1 MRTIKGWKF
10 NRGMTYQ
17 KKLTLIFSGIMI
29 GTVCVFLIV
38 LYAFQKDN
46 AKKSLY
52 RSVYV
57 ENQKNAAAIGNI
69 MESVRDLGAALT
81 LNEKIYGHLA
91 QLPDIV
97 ASFDVDSLDI
107 QQEIFK
113 TMLIS
118 KLATM
123 NQMEYMRLYSVSGK
137 CVTVTKEQSAVEERV
152 YTDQEWYTP
161 FCRNNKDF
169 AVFLNNEGEG
179 TRLTF
184 VRKVMIPI
192 QMNVVGYLEVKYDF
206 SHEEKNILEATAL
219 EGRRFYHISLDGNI
233 LVSDNVQEYGTQAE
247 YDTESLL
254 ACEADIGTLRGK
266 KYVLSAAPIKK
277 TDFILVSGTE
287 YDTFY
292 EGLKKEYGLMLIILT
307 AGVLLSVIVSMY
319 AARGLSRNIRKLNAA
334 MRYAD
339 KNPDIQVDIRSGDE
353 IGLLGE
359 SFNKM
364 IVRLKR
370 SYEELY
376 KKELSLKEAQNLA
389 LQAQINPHFLYNTLE
404 TIDALSVCERTEEI
418 GRIVQSLSR
427 VFRYAMEEK
436 KQVTLKEEMD
446 HVNEYMNILK
456 MRYENKFDYE
466 IIIENQTEEFLMP
479 KMILQPLAENAVTH
493 GILKSEKKGHVT
505 ISSYMESSNLYITVK
520 DDGRGMTEEEK
531 AQAEDMLRQNTE
543 KQEESRHIGVKN
555 IDRRLK
561 FYFGDSYHMEISSS
575 LGKGTVVSI
584 IIEKEKKDGN
594 SRFI

>member
-1 MRTIKGWKF
+1 MGR
-10 NRGMTYQ
+10 
-17 KKLTLIFSGIMI
+17 
-29 GTVCVFLIV
+29 
-38 LYAFQKDN
+38 
-46 AKKSLY
+46 
-52 RSVYV
+52 
-57 ENQKNAAAIGNI
+57 
-69 MESVRDLGAALT
+69 
-81 LNEKIYGHLA
+81 
-91 QLPDIV
+91 
-97 ASFDVDSLDI
+97 
-107 QQEIFK
+107 EI
-113 TMLIS
+113 
-118 KLATM
+118 
-123 NQMEYMRLYSVSGK
+123 
-137 CVTVTKEQSAVEERV
+137 
-152 YTDQEWYTP
+152 W
-161 FCRNNKDF
+161 
-169 AVFLNNEGEG
+169 
-179 TRLTF
+179 
-184 VRKVMIPI
+184 
-192 QMNVVGYLEVKYDF
+192 
-206 SHEEKNILEATAL
+206 
-219 EGRRFYHISLDGNI
+219 
-233 LVSDNVQEYGTQAE
+233 
-247 YDTESLL
+247 
-254 ACEADIGTLRGK
+254 RGK
-266 KYVLSAAPIKK
+266 
-277 TDFILVSGTE
+277 
-287 YDTFY
+287 
-292 EGLKKEYGLMLIILT
+292 
-307 AGVLLSVIVSMY
+307 
-319 AARGLSRNIRKLNAA
+319 
-334 MRYAD
+334 
-339 KNPDIQVDIRSGDE
+339 
-353 IGLLGE
+353 
-359 SFNKM
+359 
-364 IVRLKR
+364 
-370 SYEELY
+370 LY

-493 GILKSEKKGHVT
+493 GILKSEKKGYVT
-505 ISSYMESSNLYITVK
+505 ISSYMESSNLYIIVK